1 MGNSLGPG
9 SALGKRQKTGSQ
21 QKIKRKERKGE
32 RSESRGG
39 QLASL
44 TVFFFA
50 FSPHFYLVKSTG
62 HEVESN

>member
-44 TVFFFA
+44 TVFFRLFTPLL
-50 FSPHFYLVKSTG
+50 SS
-62 HEVESN
+62 